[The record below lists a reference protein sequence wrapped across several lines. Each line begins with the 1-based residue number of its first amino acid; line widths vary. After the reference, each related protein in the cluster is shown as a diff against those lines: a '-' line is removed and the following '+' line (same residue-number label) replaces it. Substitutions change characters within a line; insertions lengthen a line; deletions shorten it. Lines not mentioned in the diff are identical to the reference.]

1 MPSNSSGFFSFVAV
15 SWMTGLMWKA
25 FRHGLT
31 EDDLY
36 DLQVGSKVII
46 NPKGLSDSSSPPCY
60 FIKYFHGSGYVL
72 VNDLMIG
79 DYWLGQN
86 EEECFHALVQTVRYA
101 FAARSVGSVLAIFI

>member
-36 DLQVGSKVII
+36 DLQVGCMS
-46 NPKGLSDSSSPPCY
+46 L
-60 FIKYFHGSGYVL
+60 
-72 VNDLMIG
+72 
-79 DYWLGQN
+79 
-86 EEECFHALVQTVRYA
+86 LVQELYLILFLHLLLLLLLVILFTT
-101 FAARSVGSVLAIFI
+101 FHN

>member
-36 DLQVGSKVII
+36 DLQVGYMSL
-46 NPKGLSDSSSPPCY
+46 LSDSFSSPCCY
-60 FIKYFHGSGYVL
+60 FI
-72 VNDLMIG
+72 
-79 DYWLGQN
+79 
-86 EEECFHALVQTVRYA
+86 
-101 FAARSVGSVLAIFI
+101 